1 MKPRVTLRRALD
13 DPSLLGASLGP
24 AKASRRDRLNVAPYR
39 DEIVLG
45 QRQRNALSAVR
56 PSPPITLSA
65 ANKPFAKTINLA

>member
-1 MKPRVTLRRALD
+1 MNALLKP
-13 DPSLLGASLGP
+13 
-24 AKASRRDRLNVAPYR
+24 SRRDRLNVAPYR

-45 QRQRNALSAVR
+45 ERQRNALSAVR